1 MKITGIIRRVDDL
14 GRILLPK
21 EVRRELNISEG
32 TQMEMFIS
40 EQEIV
45 LKKYYPENKLLD
57 MSNGFI
63 EAVEDMSIDLGPET
77 TGYVRQHVREIQKLL
92 KPKD

>member
-14 GRILLPK
+14 GRTLLPK

-77 TGYVRQHVREIQKLL
+77 TRYVRQHVREIQKLL